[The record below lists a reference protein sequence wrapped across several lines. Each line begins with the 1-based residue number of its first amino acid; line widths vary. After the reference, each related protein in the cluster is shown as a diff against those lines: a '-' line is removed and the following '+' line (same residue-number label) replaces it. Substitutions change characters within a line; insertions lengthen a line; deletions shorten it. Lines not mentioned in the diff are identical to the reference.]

1 MFNKVKIIKHVF
13 IENLPQWMSQ
23 EAREIARVKIDHMES
38 IVGHPPHQIDENWLN
53 QGDGK
58 NLYNDFYQN

>member
-1 MFNKVKIIKHVF
+1 MVKIIKHVF

-53 QGDGK
+53 QGDVEICIMIFIRIK
-58 NLYNDFYQN
+58 TC